1 MGQLQDA
8 AGSSPLARGLPRR
21 VRPPPS
27 GRADHPRSRGV
38 YRAARAPQRRAVGS
52 SPLARG
58 LPVDAQVAGDLCRII
73 PARAGFTG
81 VAGCLLGVDADH
93 PRSRGVYPEGGGR
106 TRRAQGSSP
115 LARGLLSRL
124 PPMLVWLRIIPAR
137 AGFTG
142 FGVGRRGYRGDHPRS
157 RGVYWSGPVWWFI
170 WWGSSPLARG
180 LRTSALVHAGAPRI
194 IPARAGFTYIRYP
207 SVLCRADHPRSRGVY
222 CTKIERMT
230 GPGWIIPARAGFTV
244 LDPRNIVSDPDHPRS
259 RGVYF
264 RSASNSAM
272 RLGSSPLARGLLG
285 CRRGGPH
292 QNGII
297 PARAG
302 FTEGLPCIMVG
313 STDHPRSRG
322 VYDRATIVNAVNRG
336 SSPLARGL
344 LGAIRHKRV
353 VRRIIPARAGFTRCR
368 KGAHRPHQDHPR
380 SRGVYIPIRQNEPRA
395 TGSSPLARGLHT
407 ESRRLDHHARIIPA
421 RAGFTVNTAWPA
433 LQAAD
438 HPRSRGVYTLA
449 PVGQKSS
456 SWIIPARAGFTAES

>member
-1 MGQLQDA
+1 MYSW

-194 IPARAGFTYIRYP
+194 IPARAGFTAT
-207 SVLCRADHPRSRGVY
+207 STACSTTTGDHPRSRGVY
-222 CTKIERMT
+222 VHSLSQRPVQ
-230 GPGWIIPARAGFTV
+230 G
-244 LDPRNIVSDPDHPRS
+244 
-259 RGVYF
+259 
-264 RSASNSAM
+264 
-272 RLGSSPLARGLLG
+272 GSSPLARGL
-285 CRRGGPH
+285 RRGCH
-292 QNGII
+292 
-297 PARAG
+297 
-302 FTEGLPCIMVG
+302 V
-313 STDHPRSRG
+313 
-322 VYDRATIVNAVNRG
+322 
-336 SSPLARGL
+336 
-344 LGAIRHKRV
+344 
-353 VRRIIPARAGFTRCR
+353 
-368 KGAHRPHQDHPR
+368 
-380 SRGVYIPIRQNEPRA
+380 
-395 TGSSPLARGLHT
+395 
-407 ESRRLDHHARIIPA
+407 
-421 RAGFTVNTAWPA
+421 
-433 LQAAD
+433 
-438 HPRSRGVYTLA
+438 
-449 PVGQKSS
+449 
-456 SWIIPARAGFTAES
+456 